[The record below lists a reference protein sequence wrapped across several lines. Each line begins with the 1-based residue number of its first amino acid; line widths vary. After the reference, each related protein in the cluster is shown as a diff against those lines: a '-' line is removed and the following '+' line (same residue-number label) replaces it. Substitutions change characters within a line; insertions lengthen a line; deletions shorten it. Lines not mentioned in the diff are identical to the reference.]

1 MSEQT
6 FFAIVIGMIVF
17 FAVLKYIT
25 DKQFHHEMIERK
37 AEQERH
43 TNQRISDLDDQF
55 SKMNGRMD
63 EFRSKYI
70 EHQKEYAE
78 LHEHLQKV
86 TSQQH
91 LLARAMRAIKI
102 KMVQRHEVVLPKD
115 FVNHLGKLAKKLD
128 EFV

>member
-1 MSEQT
+1 
-6 FFAIVIGMIVF
+6 
-17 FAVLKYIT
+17 
-25 DKQFHHEMIERK
+25 
-37 AEQERH
+37 
-43 TNQRISDLDDQF
+43 
-55 SKMNGRMD
+55 MNGRMD